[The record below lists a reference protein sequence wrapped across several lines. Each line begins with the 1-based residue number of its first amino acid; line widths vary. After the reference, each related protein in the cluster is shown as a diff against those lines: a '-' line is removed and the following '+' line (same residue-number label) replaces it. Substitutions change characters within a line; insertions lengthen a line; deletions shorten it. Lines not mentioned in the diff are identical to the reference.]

1 MSSASLAYRRS
12 PGVLSRT
19 FSGEVILAAP
29 GVDDFESLSA
39 TAGSV
44 WQLLDEP
51 RSLDEIVDALTVR
64 YPNAG
69 PTIGRDVESLIEHLA
84 QRGLVERL
92 RVGDG

>member
-1 MSSASLAYRRS
+1 VTATVAYRRS
-12 PGVLSRT
+12 PEVLSRA
-19 FSGEVILAAP
+19 FAGEVILAAP
-29 GVDDFESLSA
+29 GVNDFEMLST

-51 RSLDEIVDALTVR
+51 RALDEIVEVLKAR

-69 PTIGRDVESLIEHLA
+69 PAIGPDVESLIEHLA

-92 RVGDG
+92 RAGDG